1 LGKDA
6 SSFWLLD
13 LSLDDENNGSI
24 CLQPHVR
31 SYLEQ
36 RPEKGSN
43 LKKTEVYLC
52 GNINVQSKILLHLM
66 IKPYYKKLFLH
77 QSVNYMAY

>member
-1 LGKDA
+1 MHFDTKSYLKNTRNHTA
-6 SSFWLLD
+6 KHA
-13 LSLDDENNGSI
+13 

-43 LKKTEVYLC
+43 LKKNEVYLC

-77 QSVNYMAY
+77 QSVNYKAY